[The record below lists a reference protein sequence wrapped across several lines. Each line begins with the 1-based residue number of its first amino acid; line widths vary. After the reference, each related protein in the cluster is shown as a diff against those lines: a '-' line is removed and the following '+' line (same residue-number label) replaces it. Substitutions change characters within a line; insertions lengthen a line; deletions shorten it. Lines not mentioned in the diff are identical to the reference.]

1 MTSGLTARRVAL
13 SLCSFFVAACAA
25 GLGPASAQYAPP
37 PPPVL
42 VIAPPSWSGGY
53 VGLNAGLAGASDA
66 ITSTGGTGFIA
77 ISGSGTMASF
87 GGTGGLLAGYNW
99 QVGGLVYG
107 IEGDVSYFGVH
118 GTQDM
123 TATDFTFVTEH
134 DSFQTSW
141 LATLRGRFG
150 YTFGNSLFY
159 FTAGGAVGDHKYNGV
174 IQTFGIA
181 NPSGSVIKGGWTVG
195 LGYEWMFAPNWTT
208 KVEYLVAGLG
218 TETFSANQ
226 VSVNARLIEDT
237 VRLGV
242 NYKFGW

>member
-13 SLCSFFVAACAA
+13 SLCSFFVAASAA

-37 PPPVL
+37 PPVF
-42 VIAPPSWSGGY
+42 VVMPPSWSGGY

-107 IEGDVSYFGVH
+107 IEGDVSYFGVN
-118 GTQDM
+118 GSQDM
-123 TATDFTFVTEH
+123 TATDLTFVTEH

-218 TETFSANQ
+218 TETFSAIQ

>member
-1 MTSGLTARRVAL
+1 MTSGLAARRVAL
-13 SLCSFFVAACAA
+13 SLCSFFVAVGAA

-42 VIAPPSWSGGY
+42 VVVPPSWNGSY
-53 VGLNAGLAGASDA
+53 VGLNAGFAGASDA
-66 ITSTGGTGFIA
+66 ITSTSTGFIA
-77 ISGSGTMASF
+77 ISGSGTMQAF
-87 GGTGGLLAGYNW
+87 GGTGGLVAGYNW

-107 IEGDVSYFGVH
+107 IEGDVSYFGVN

-123 TATDFTFVTEH
+123 TAANFVFVTQH

-159 FTAGGAVGDHKYNGV
+159 FTAGGALGDHKYNGV

-181 NPSGSVIKGGWTVG
+181 KPSGSVIKAGWTVG
-195 LGYEWMFAPNWTT
+195 LGYEWMFAPNWTA
-208 KVEYLVAGLG
+208 KFEYLVADLG

>member
-1 MTSGLTARRVAL
+1 MTSGLTARRVVL
-13 SLCSFFVAACAA
+13 SLCSFFVAASAA

-42 VIAPPSWSGGY
+42 VVAPPSWNGGY

-66 ITSTGGTGFIA
+66 IASTGTGFISV
-77 ISGSGTMASF
+77 SGSGTMAAF

-159 FTAGGAVGDHKYNGV
+159 FTAGGALGDHKYNGV

-218 TETFSANQ
+218 TETFSGNQ